1 MPSMNIREVDVT
13 SLGAFKRKA
22 AAEGLTLRA
31 WVLAV
36 LKVALMDDDG
46 VVSAAETPAPRSAP
60 ARQRTQAASPPPQEE
75 QPTRLDLPMIGRRP
89 THDPKTCRVY
99 RCGACLKVDHH
110 DPHRGL

>member
-46 VVSAAETPAPRSAP
+46 EVSLPEVEREPAPAALVPNATCRRCDRPIAP
-60 ARQRTQAASPPPQEE
+60 
-75 QPTRLDLPMIGRRP
+75 
-89 THDPKTCRVY
+89 DPKAVKMWYCHGCRRQLDASEV
-99 RCGACLKVDHH
+99 RQ
-110 DPHRGL
+110 